1 MRAKLIVAAVAALAV
16 AALGAT
22 QVPGKAPSKPPLN
35 FTLNGKIKTVSFVDN
50 APDGDS
56 VGDVVV
62 FTQTL
67 RNLRGKVVGS
77 DHATCTKSL
86 PAGHRVCSGGFLLA
100 RGQLTIQ
107 GIDPPDSVKRHPL
120 IVTGGSGAYRGV
132 RGEIDV
138 RHLSPIEDRFV
149 FHLKR

>member
-1 MRAKLIVAAVAALAV
+1 MGEA
-16 AALGAT
+16 
-22 QVPGKAPSKPPLN
+22 
-35 FTLNGKIKTVSFVDN
+35 
-50 APDGDS
+50 
-56 VGDVVV
+56 
-62 FTQTL
+62 
-67 RNLRGKVVGS
+67 KVVGS

-86 PAGHRVCSGGFLLA
+86 PAGHRVCSAASSCA

-138 RHLSPIEDRFV
+138 RHLSPVEDRFV